1 MLFLLKVMVPAG
13 DLLAGSPIELHS
25 MNGTASFMLYPLVHV
40 TVIYQ
45 KITKTSL
52 FLAKRYQIK
61 LLPISNLYL
70 APRGK
75 KKLTSSQLFPKARRG

>member
-13 DLLAGSPIELHS
+13 DLLAGSPLELHS

-45 KITKTSL
+45 KI
-52 FLAKRYQIK
+52 KRYQIK
-61 LLPISNLYL
+61 LLTISKFESL
-70 APRGK
+70 
-75 KKLTSSQLFPKARRG
+75 